1 MGCAFGAL
9 LLIVCWRKFSNVS
22 SKDNDQNAINLEF
35 LLDPNAP
42 MDPNSNLFAA
52 PMRINKN
59 EDDDDDNEYMDMDVN
74 ADMMIKNK
82 KKKKKSE
89 AQFNRLSLDEDEMI
103 KNEKGADDTNND
115 EESEEYEA
123 EQDGDG
129 DGDALMNMEDYEPP
143 NMMED
148 CELVLAYIQ

>member
-52 PMRINKN
+52 PMRINGG
-59 EDDDDDNEYMDMDVN
+59 DDDDEYMDMDVN
-74 ADMMIKNK
+74 ASMMIKNK
-82 KKKKKSE
+82 KKKKKKRE
-89 AQFNRLSLDEDEMI
+89 AQFNRLSLDEE
-103 KNEKGADDTNND
+103 EKTKVDADDDNANINE
-115 EESEEYEA
+115 EESE
-123 EQDGDG
+123 

-143 NMMED
+143 
-148 CELVLAYIQ
+148 